1 MYIYKYFIV
10 VFIDIPYILR
20 SIAKI
25 DYTHDWFYLR
35 LHSFCL
41 LSGL

>member
-20 SIAKI
+20 SIAKWI
-25 DYTHDWFYLR
+25 TR
-35 LHSFCL
+35 TTGST
-41 LSGL
+41 